1 MLWMFLGVLGTL
13 KIIYKYWNWHIFQ
26 YLCFIVSGQRSLLM
40 TSIMSSREITTH
52 AWPVCL
58 SWAVRGH
65 PSWPL
70 LYHEWSG
77 VTTHDLDFIMSSQG
91 SPLMTATLSWVVW
104 GLLSMT
110 FTLSWTLTW
119 SLHLAQRMCLG
130 GHPWPFVSWTVRMTP
145 LGPWKGQ
152 GSVFIISRVLMLLW
166 SCCKCVFFK

>member
-40 TSIMSSREITTH
+40 TSN
-52 AWPVCL
+52 L
-58 SWAVRGH
+58 SWAVRR
-65 PSWPL
+65 SL
-70 LYHEWSG
+70 LMHNQFVYHERSG
-77 VTTHDLDFIMSSQG
+77 VTPHDLYFIMSGQG